1 MSDRKDFVN
10 FLLNKGADI
19 NLPLPSGKSLLAC
32 AISYKE
38 DRTDMARYFSRSV
51 LRLSELERIDLL
63 RYLLSRGANPFSI
76 KEDDYP
82 KHMNPTIRYWL
93 KRAR

>member
-51 LRLSELERIDLL
+51 LTISEKQILIRLDIYCQEELI
-63 RYLLSRGANPFSI
+63 PFQLKKMIIQSI
-76 KEDDYP
+76 
-82 KHMNPTIRYWL
+82 
-93 KRAR
+93 